1 MRLGGPLFTTHADPD
16 AWLAGLRS
24 HGYRAAYCPLDEK
37 ADDAAVYAFGAA
49 ARQADIVI
57 AEVGAWS
64 NPLAY
69 DDAEA
74 RNAIAVRNSPH
85 R

>member
-1 MRLGGPLFTTHADPD
+1 
-16 AWLAGLRS
+16 
-24 HGYRAAYCPLDEK
+24 LDEK